1 MRKLTPRIRFQRAVA
16 EVGGALY
23 LTLKVLHIFGVVF
36 FLGGLVAALHWKLGA
51 DRSGDAGFAAR
62 VHRRI
67 RKMDAHLVGPGAL
80 VTFAAG
86 YAMVRGFG
94 SRIAERPFALWGLI
108 LMFTA
113 LAFWYF
119 GMRRVG
125 DQLAEEAEAAHANG
139 EPLSKGYAGRSVL
152 WLTFAFLATG
162 LVAAVAVMM
171 VFRYPGG

>member
-1 MRKLTPRIRFQRAVA
+1 MAD
-16 EVGGALY
+16 VGGTLY
-23 LTLKVLHIFGVVF
+23 LTLKVLHLLGVVL
-36 FLGGLVAALHWKLGA
+36 FLGGLVTALYWKLGA
-51 DRSGDAGFAAR
+51 DRSADPSFAAR

-67 RKMDAHLVGPGAL
+67 RKADAHLVGPGAL

-119 GMRRVG
+119 GMRRAG
-125 DQLAEEAEAAHANG
+125 EKLAEEAEAAAANR
-139 EPLSKGYAGRSVL
+139 EPLAQAYAGRSVL
-152 WLTFAFLATG
+152 WLTFAFLAAG

-171 VFRYPGG
+171 VFRYPGP

>member
-1 MRKLTPRIRFQRAVA
+1 MASLTPPLRVRGRVA
-16 EVGGALY
+16 DVGGTLY
-23 LTLKVLHIFGVVF
+23 LTLKALHIFGVVL
-36 FLGGLVAALHWKLGA
+36 FLGGLAGALYWKLGA
-51 DRSGDAGFAAR
+51 DRAADAAFAAR

-67 RKMDAHLVGPGAL
+67 RRMDAHFVGPGAL
-80 VTFAAG
+80 VTFVAG

-113 LAFWYF
+113 LGFWYF
-119 GMRRVG
+119 GMRRLG
-125 DQLAEEAEAAHANG
+125 DKLAEEAEASSLNR
-139 EPLSKGYAGRSVL
+139 EPLSQSYAGRSVL
-152 WLTFAFLATG
+152 WLTFAFLAVG